1 MRKLLLAILVVMF
14 GVAQV
19 GSAQITPAPKDRKT
33 RRNTKPPK
41 PKPNLRSFLRTRVP
55 QVEWD
60 DVPFGEVIEW
70 LRDRGEINVVVRWNV
85 LLEQG
90 IDEDSP
96 VSLRLKGARVA
107 TILSETLAQLS
118 QGEELR
124 YIGIG
129 PTLTISTREDLNKKF
144 YVKVYPV
151 NDLLLRIPEFTEA
164 PRVSLEQGGGGGGGP
179 GGGSAGQNPFQ
190 GGGGGG
196 GGGDED
202 TRPKSE
208 RLNELVELI
217 KETIEPESWRD
228 NGGEGTI
235 RGLNSVIVVRATL
248 DVHVKLG
255 GSFVID

>member
-1 MRKLLLAILVVMF
+1 MRKLLLAIVVVMF
-14 GVAQV
+14 GVTQV
-19 GSAQITPAPKDRKT
+19 GSAQTAPAPKDRKT
-33 RRNTKPPK
+33 RRAAKAPK
-41 PKPNLRSFLRTRVP
+41 PKPDLRRVLRARVT

-60 DVPFGEVIEW
+60 DAPFNEVIEW
-70 LRDRGEINVVVRWNV
+70 LRERGEINVVVRWNV

-96 VSLRLKGARVA
+96 VSLRLKDARVA

-118 QGEELR
+118 HGEELR

-129 PTLTISTREDLNKKF
+129 PTLTISTREDLNKKL

-151 NDLLLRIPEFTEA
+151 NDLLFRVPEFTEA
-164 PRVSLEQGGGGGGGP
+164 PKVSLEQGGGGGGP
-179 GGGSAGQNPFQ
+179 GGGSASQNPFQ
-190 GGGGGG
+190 GGGGG

-208 RLNELVELI
+208 RLDELVQLI
-217 KETIEPESWRD
+217 KETVEPESWRD